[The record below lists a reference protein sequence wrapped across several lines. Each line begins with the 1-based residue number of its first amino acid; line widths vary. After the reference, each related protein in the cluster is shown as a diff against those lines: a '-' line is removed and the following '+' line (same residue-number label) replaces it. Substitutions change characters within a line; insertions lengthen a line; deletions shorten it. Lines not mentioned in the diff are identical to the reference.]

1 MLISACSYGASTVFA
16 RRVERMVSPEEH
28 SLGQML
34 AALIF
39 LTPAMFIVDSPV
51 RLPSNPTTWMA
62 LLWMGLIVSFVAA
75 LLWFKMI
82 YEIGPSRAS
91 MIAYIF
97 PLVGVLLGII
107 FLGEKLNWQVL
118 AGGALILAG
127 VYFVNSKWANGH

>member
-1 MLISACSYGASTVFA
+1 M
-16 RRVERMVSPEEH
+16 
-28 SLGQML
+28 GQML
-34 AALIF
+34 AALLF
-39 LTPAMFIVDSPV
+39 LTLAMFIVDSPV
-51 RLPSNPTTWMA
+51 SLPSHVTTWAA
-62 LLWMGLIVSFVAA
+62 LLWLGLIVSFVAA
-75 LLWFKMI
+75 LLWFRMI

-107 FLGEKLNWQVL
+107 FLDESLNWQVL